1 MSERDLTPVERI
13 IADTITKH
21 APGDSDILR
30 RRPHHRRFGQAGY
43 RFVESHNVDL
53 DNQQQLAFL

>member
-21 APGDSDILR
+21 APGDSDIL
-30 RRPHHRRFGQAGY
+30 
-43 RFVESHNVDL
+43 
-53 DNQQQLAFL
+53 LAVRIVAALAEAVQHC